1 MAEPTVAWKLFQEL
15 FGAEDYIVD
24 ASGNITSTGSQT
36 ITGDVTI
43 TGSFAVTG
51 QTLLTGAVNV
61 VGAVGINGDTTLTAG
76 KDVVL
81 SKTGQ
86 ASFSKLQLAVL
97 NTAPASAG
105 LSKGDMWVHK
115 VTTDIY
121 RLAMC
126 ISTATGASQRVRRA
140 LAMDVTLGSAS

>member
-1 MAEPTVAWKLFQEL
+1 MAEPTQPWKLFQEL
-15 FGAEDYIVD
+15 FNAEEYIVD
-24 ASGNITSTGSQT
+24 SSGNITSTGAQT

-51 QTLLTGAVNV
+51 QSLLTGAVNV
-61 VGAVGINGDTTLTAG
+61 VGALGVNGDATMTAG
-76 KDVVL
+76 KDIVM

-105 LSKGDMWVHK
+105 LTKGDMWMHK

-121 RLAMC
+121 RLAVC